1 MSTLDY
7 YNKHAYDF
15 IANTVSADFY
25 PIQDKFLSY
34 LIPGAEILD
43 FGCGSGR
50 DTKYFTEHGYHVT
63 AIDGSAELCRLASE
77 YTGLTVNQMM
87 FHELAEVNIYDAV
100 WACSSI
106 LHLPYRE
113 LKQVLRK
120 IEKALKPQGVLYTS
134 FKYGTF
140 EGERNGRHFTDMTE
154 ESFGEML
161 QGIKNLAVE
170 EQWIT
175 SDVRPGRSEEKWF
188 NSILRKM

>member
-7 YNKHAYDF
+7 YNEHAHDF
-15 IANTVSADFY
+15 IANTVSADFQS
-25 PIQDKFLSY
+25 IQAKFLSY
-34 LIPGAEILD
+34 LIPGVEILD

-50 DTKYFTEHGYHVT
+50 DAKYFMEHGYHVT

-87 FHELAEVNIYDAV
+87 FQELSDVNIYDAV

-106 LHLPYRE
+106 LHLPYQE
-113 LKQVLRK
+113 LKQVLEK
-120 IEKALKPQGVLYTS
+120 IEKALKPRGVLYTS

-140 EGERNGRHFTDMTE
+140 EGERNGRYFTDMTE
-154 ESFGEML
+154 ESFEEML

-175 SDVRPGRSEEKWF
+175 SDVRSGRSEEKWL